1 MFNVAIKTDKQVEQV
16 MSEEGDTFWV
26 SLAEKGIGVLLIIIS
41 ALVLYFTATS
51 TDSLGS
57 FVWFFGVLGVIVLA
71 IGVFLLLVKPP
82 E

>member
-1 MFNVAIKTDKQVEQV
+1 

-26 SLAEKGIGVLLIIIS
+26 SLAEKGIGVILIIVS
-41 ALVLYFTATS
+41 ALMLYFTATS
-51 TDSLGS
+51 TDALGA
-57 FVWFFGVLGVIVLA
+57 FAWLFGVLGVIVLA